1 MSEPF
6 KLAVGNDKPVMTP
19 ARMRLA
25 EYDRQDWVA
34 NVEFG
39 VDLEDILDPGYWAHM
54 AAQLKPYDHIE
65 ARAEDGTW
73 VADLVVLGAD
83 RTWAK
88 VALKQKYNL
97 SSKDVSQTQAHKHTV
112 EWKGP
117 QHRFAV
123 VRSSDSAMLK
133 SGLQTKEDA
142 AEWLKGYEQAT

>member
-1 MSEPF
+1 MAER
-6 KLAVGNDKPVMTP
+6 GIPVMSP
-19 ARMRLA
+19 GRMRLA

-34 NVEFG
+34 NVEVG
-39 VDLEDILDPGYWAHM
+39 VTVEECLEPAYWAHM

-65 ARAEDGTW
+65 IRADDGTW

-88 VALKQKYNL
+88 VALKEKYNL
-97 SSKDVSQTQAHKHTV
+97 TTKDVSLTQAHKHTV

-123 VRSSDSAMLK
+123 IRTSDSAMVK
-133 SGLQTKEDA
+133 SGFQGKEDA
-142 AEWLKGYEQAT
+142 ASWMKEHEQVT